1 MFEFNQ
7 PSLINGGSFSGQT
20 NYNYYRDPRYT
31 YTFLA
36 HPGWSGLTCLQYDCD
51 DYAIP
56 GWEISY
62 FRNTQ
67 NNPQYVPNITP
78 EFINNDD
85 PFWFCAYWRGWTP
98 YAITLTN
105 LPSGETIKLRS
116 FYGRWYIPSANLS
129 RVYPNINHNQGENN
143 MPNGTEVNNNQSTNE
158 EEIDMQ
164 TCEQCRI
171 DYNLETENFETVITM
186 ERTMA
191 ADRMTR
197 MRRTQEWCE
206 TCSQTRTH
214 SCEDCGELADYN
226 YNLMNEVYDHYYCE
240 DCYGSNCF
248 WYCED
253 CDEHV
258 DEDHEHEHYDH
269 DGYRNGIVHDYSYKP
284 TSVFHGNGPAF
295 MGMELELE
303 SRGSMDPEEVAHLFV
318 DRFGEDFFYAKEDSS
333 LTNGV
338 EIVSHPM
345 DLDYWT
351 NNMANVLAPLYKQCR
366 DNGVKAWG
374 QDGVGI
380 HIHIS
385 KNAFRSMVHRALFGL
400 FIMRNKGHVVAMTHR
415 DSTYGNFDSMG
426 STVQKAGGRQS
437 SGHFEAVSYAPRH
450 SIEVR
455 IFRSS
460 LAIDRVIANLEF
472 IDGLFN
478 MTANMTTND
487 VLRHGF
493 GWPNVVA
500 YFEANTARYPRAVHM
515 LQGKR
520 FSVESILTQSFQEE
534 N

>member
-7 PSLINGGSFSGQT
+7 PSLINEGSFSGQT
-20 NYNYYRDPRYT
+20 NYGYYRDPRYS
-31 YTFLA
+31 YTFIA
-36 HPGWSGLTCLQYDCD
+36 HPGWGGLTRLQYDCD

-62 FRNTQ
+62 FRNLQ
-67 NNPQYVPNITP
+67 NNPQFVPNITP

-85 PFWFCAYWRGWTP
+85 PFWFCSYWRGWTP

-105 LPSGETIKLRS
+105 SSEETIKLRS

-129 RVYPNINHNQGENN
+129 RVYPNINHKQGENN

-164 TCEQCRI
+164 TCERCRI
-171 DYNLETENFETVITM
+171 DYNLETENFETVITEVFM
-186 ERTMA
+186 VTNSSNRMA
-191 ADRMTR
+191 L

-206 TCSQTRTH
+206 TCFQTH
-214 SCEDCGELADYN
+214 AESCETCGELTNNQSDWIN
-226 YNLMNEVYDHYYCE
+226 RVYDHYYCN
-240 DCYGSNCF
+240 DCYCSNGF
-248 WYCED
+248 WYCDD

-258 DEDHEHEHYDH
+258 DQDHEHDSDNDYG
-269 DGYRNGIVHDYSYKP
+269 DGIIHDYSYKP
-284 TSVFHGNGPAF
+284 ESVFHGNGPAF

-303 SRGSMDPEEVAHLFV
+303 SQGSMNPVEVAHLFV
-318 DRFGEDFFYAKEDSS
+318 DEFGEDFFYAKEDSS
-333 LTNGV
+333 LDNGV

-366 DNGVKAWG
+366 DNGVKSWG

-415 DSTYGNFDSMG
+415 DSTYSHFDGTG
-426 STVQKAGGRQS
+426 STVQKARGRQT
-437 SGHFEAVSYAPRH
+437 SGHFEAVSYAPYH

-493 GWPNVVA
+493 KWQNVVA
-500 YFEANTARYPRAVHM
+500 YFEANIARYPRAVHM
-515 LQGKR
+515 LQGER
-520 FSVESILTQSFQEE
+520 FNVESILTQSFQEE